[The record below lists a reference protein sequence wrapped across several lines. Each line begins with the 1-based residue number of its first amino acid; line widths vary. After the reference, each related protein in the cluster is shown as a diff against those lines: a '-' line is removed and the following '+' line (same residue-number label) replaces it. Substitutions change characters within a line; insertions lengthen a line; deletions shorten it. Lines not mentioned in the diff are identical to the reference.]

1 LETSETGISEAEES
15 VDQVLRK
22 DLDLGDEIAIEPEEA
37 EEDLGEPAPLD
48 LPDWLKGYEETRN
61 SVIPDADELK
71 ISELAASLGEEGPED
86 STEITSPVEVT
97 GSPEDLGETRDE
109 IPAIESV
116 SEAEIA
122 AEGTEA
128 IEYPAQA
135 VESEPEEEID
145 LEETLQ
151 AATESI
157 QNKQNLEGT
166 IDILLKVTEKHP
178 TDIRAWQTLGDA
190 YLKNNQIQQAIDAY
204 TKAESALL

>member
-1 LETSETGISEAEES
+1 
-15 VDQVLRK
+15 
-22 DLDLGDEIAIEPEEA
+22 
-37 EEDLGEPAPLD
+37 
-48 LPDWLKGYEETRN
+48 N

-97 GSPEDLGETRDE
+97 GSPEELGETRNE
-109 IPAIESV
+109 LSSIEQV

-145 LEETLQ
+145 LEVALQ

-166 IDILLKVTEKHP
+166 IDTLLKVTEKHP
-178 TDIRAWQTLGDA
+178 ADIRAWQTLGDA